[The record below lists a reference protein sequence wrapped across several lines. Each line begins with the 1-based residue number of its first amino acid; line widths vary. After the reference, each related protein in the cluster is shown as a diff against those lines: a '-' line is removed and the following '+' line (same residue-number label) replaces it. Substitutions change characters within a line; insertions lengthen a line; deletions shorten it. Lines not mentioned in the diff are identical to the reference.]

1 MSKKLM
7 GRFWIASIAIVGLA
21 WVGGNARALSL
32 PSMNLVDLMRES
44 ESIVVGTVTSVT
56 DGIDDIGLPYTEIT
70 LNIEET
76 ILGSPSGTYTFRQI
90 GLQTARL
97 TADGTK
103 LMLPAPEGIPR
114 YTVGEHVLL
123 FLGEPASLTGLRS
136 TAGLG
141 YGKFLVGGG
150 QAINDLGNEGVFQ
163 NISLA
168 TSVATANNN
177 RILSTTIGAVN
188 PDDFLTLVRNAVQ
201 NHWLAT
207 CQMWKT
213 GETPVCPAP
222 PMQKRLKQPNSTL
235 PKSGTT
241 VLGGPT
247 IIRN

>member
-1 MSKKLM
+1 
-7 GRFWIASIAIVGLA
+7 
-21 WVGGNARALSL
+21 
-32 PSMNLVDLMRES
+32 
-44 ESIVVGTVTSVT
+44 
-56 DGIDDIGLPYTEIT
+56 
-70 LNIEET
+70 
-76 ILGSPSGTYTFRQI
+76 
-90 GLQTARL
+90 
-97 TADGTK
+97 
-103 LMLPAPEGIPR
+103 
-114 YTVGEHVLL
+114 
-123 FLGEPASLTGLRS
+123 
-136 TAGLG
+136 
-141 YGKFLVGGG
+141 
-150 QAINDLGNEGVFQ
+150 
-163 NISLA
+163 
-168 TSVATANNN
+168 VATANNN